1 MLDRLLPGLDRSLVL
16 KLVAFHTLVIAISN
30 WLVQYKFGFFGHPI
44 AVSAFT
50 FPLVVVA
57 TDLTVRMVGKE
68 LGRTVVALSFVPAI
82 IASMLV
88 VLASGAPGITA
99 VRIGLGSGL
108 AYLIGTMLDVYVF
121 QYIRER
127 YNSWWI
133 APTLASVVTTVID
146 TYTFFFTAF
155 YKGANEFMAANWHI
169 VATNHIVIKV
179 LVGLLVVVPA
189 YGVLLNY
196 LQRRIR

>member
-1 MLDRLLPGLDRSLVL
+1 MLDRFLPGLDKSLAVKLVL
-16 KLVAFHTLVIAISN
+16 FHTFVIAISN

-88 VLASGAPGITA
+88 VLASGAPTITA
-99 VRIGLGSGL
+99 VPVSYTHLTLPTKRI
-108 AYLIGTMLDVYVF
+108 V
-121 QYIRER
+121 
-127 YNSWWI
+127 
-133 APTLASVVTTVID
+133 
-146 TYTFFFTAF
+146 
-155 YKGANEFMAANWHI
+155 
-169 VATNHIVIKV
+169 
-179 LVGLLVVVPA
+179 
-189 YGVLLNY
+189 
-196 LQRRIR
+196 

>member
-169 VATNHIVIKV
+169 VATNHIVIKI